1 MSFQERQYMRIG
13 VASLMAVSGLSAVAI
28 VAHAVASTAPAFAHN
43 LFTGNSMALGGM
55 GAVWFAFNVLLVVP
69 LFGSTVKQFL
79 RETPGHEKSRYVL
92 NSLR

>member
-1 MSFQERQYMRIG
+1 MSFQERQYTRIG
-13 VASLMAVSGLSAVAI
+13 VASLMAVFGLSAVGI
-28 VAHAVASTAPAFAHN
+28 VAYASTTASPALADR
-43 LFTGNSMALGGM
+43 LFGSNSMALGWL

-79 RETPGHEKSRYVL
+79 RESPGREKSRYVL

>member
-1 MSFQERQYMRIG
+1 MSFQERQYTKIA
-13 VASLMAVSGLSAVAI
+13 VASLMAVTGLSAIAS
-28 VAHAVASTAPAFAHN
+28 ATYAVTSASPC
-43 LFTGNSMALGGM
+43 NSMAFGWM
-55 GAVWFAFNVLLVVP
+55 GAVWFAFNVLFVVP